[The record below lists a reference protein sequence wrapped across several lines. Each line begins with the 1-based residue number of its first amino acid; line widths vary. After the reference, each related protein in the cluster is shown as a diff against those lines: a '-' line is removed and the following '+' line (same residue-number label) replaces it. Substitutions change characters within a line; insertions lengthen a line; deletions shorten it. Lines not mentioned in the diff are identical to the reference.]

1 MSFPAGWTQEPRNYI
16 PNYEWHREVE
26 PTAAAL
32 TYALMTLPA
41 ATIIKYTNSDSWSDT
56 QVTHIEYRSD
66 QQEAVL
72 S

>member
-1 MSFPAGWTQEPRNYI
+1 MTFPAGWTQVPKTHT
-16 PNYEWHREVE
+16 WDREVE

-41 ATIIKYTNSDSWSDT
+41 ATIMLYADGAPTGT
-56 QVTHIEYRSD
+56 HVTRITYHPGE
-66 QQEAVL
+66 QEAIL